1 MGHRFSNRKSLD
13 QWQLAG
19 SSGTW
24 TFGIKFPTRIA
35 TAYAIKR
42 ASSGD
47 YSPWTQSWT
56 TSSLSFGAGNSSALF
71 ALGY

>member
-1 MGHRFSNRKSLD
+1 MEKLI
-13 QWQLAG
+13 QWNISGA
-19 SSGTW
+19 SGTW
-24 TFGIKFPTRIA
+24 TFGISFPTRVT

-47 YSPWTQSWT
+47 YSPWTQSWST
-56 TSSLSFGAGNSSALF
+56 RSLSFGAGNSAALF